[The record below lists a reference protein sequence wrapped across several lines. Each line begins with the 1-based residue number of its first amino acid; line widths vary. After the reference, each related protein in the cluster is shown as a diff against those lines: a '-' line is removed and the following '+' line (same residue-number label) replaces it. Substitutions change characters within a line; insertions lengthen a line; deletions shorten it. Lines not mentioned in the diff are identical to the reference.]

1 MQMECDNLYINR
13 CRHME
18 EKLMHIEFKRKRQSI
33 ANLKPFA
40 YVCAFNIAIYCA
52 CKSMMYCVQI

>member
-1 MQMECDNLYINR
+1 
-13 CRHME
+13 ME
-18 EKLMHIEFKRKRQSI
+18 EKLMHIESKRKRQSI

-40 YVCAFNIAIYCA
+40 YVCAFNIAIYCT